1 MNNQKKIEDIL
12 YSIQELILEAR
23 NEEKKDKFEI
33 IEINKINEFKTQ
45 NLTNSKNNDQLNL
58 NSHTK
63 TREGKLIKNNSN
75 LKNSWKDLNFEKCQE
90 KHQAISLNKI
100 YEENFENELEQIFKE
115 SLNLW
120 VKRKLPDLIK
130 EETAIHTKKKL
141 EEKLK

>member
-130 EETAIHTKKKL
+130 EETAIHTKKRL

>member
-58 NSHTK
+58 NNHTK
-63 TREGKLIKNNSN
+63 TREGKSIKNNSN

-130 EETAIHTKKKL
+130 EETAIHTKKRL